1 VVGMVSKVGDQL
13 YNRLGSL
20 SVVALSLS
28 SFILFILFILGLW
41 VSHMARRLLFQ
52 RPFGA
57 F

>member
-1 VVGMVSKVGDQL
+1 MVSKVGDQL